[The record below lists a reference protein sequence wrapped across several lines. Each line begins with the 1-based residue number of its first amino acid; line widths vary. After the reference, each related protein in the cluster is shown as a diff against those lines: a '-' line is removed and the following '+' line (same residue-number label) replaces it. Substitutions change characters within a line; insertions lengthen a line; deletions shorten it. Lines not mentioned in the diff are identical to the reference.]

1 MKARLASRLA
11 RSMEAENDCVWKNLE
26 SRKSGSR
33 ESRLPAL
40 HRHHH
45 HQLYRAPSL
54 ISHGFKPAE
63 TRNSTKLPSAS
74 EREFWSFLLQWIQFK
89 QKEECLKA
97 ELNGAVSQR
106 SSLLLKDFST
116 LDIKDDEKPKCG
128 KKKSGCVVQ
137 MAHFSVLFFG
147 MDQHHR
153 GGRLPLLQIPI
164 PEIPPPTQKL
174 PRHHTAM
181 SKINPEVFKSVPQR
195 RHPQRCGA
203 TSGFLS

>member
-1 MKARLASRLA
+1 MLFAFSEKPLGLYDPSFDENSRG
-11 RSMEAENDCVWKNLE
+11 V
-26 SRKSGSR
+26 
-33 ESRLPAL
+33 
-40 HRHHH
+40 
-45 HQLYRAPSL
+45 
-54 ISHGFKPAE
+54 GFVA
-63 TRNSTKLPSAS
+63 KLFG
-74 EREFWSFLLQWIQFK
+74 E
-89 QKEECLKA
+89 
-97 ELNGAVSQR
+97 R

>member
-1 MKARLASRLA
+1 MLFAFSEKPLGLYDPSFDENSRG
-11 RSMEAENDCVWKNLE
+11 V
-26 SRKSGSR
+26 
-33 ESRLPAL
+33 
-40 HRHHH
+40 
-45 HQLYRAPSL
+45 
-54 ISHGFKPAE
+54 GFVA
-63 TRNSTKLPSAS
+63 KLFG
-74 EREFWSFLLQWIQFK
+74 E
-89 QKEECLKA
+89 
-97 ELNGAVSQR
+97 R

-128 KKKSGCVVQ
+128 KKKSGAVEERHRTLGIIFLLRLLHRNLHRCVVQ